1 MISNNNPKVSIVLPT
16 YNGARYLKSS
26 VESCLNQ
33 THKNIEL
40 VIVDDCSTDETPDIV
55 RSYNDPRIR
64 YVRNETNQRLP
75 RSLNIGFALAT
86 GDYLTWT
93 SDDNE
98 FLPHAIENMLKIL
111 REDQAVDFVY
121 ADYTA
126 RYWESGETEQR
137 RLPDQ
142 LNLDEENFIGACF
155 LYTRRVYETVG
166 GFDPKYELVED
177 YEYWIRI
184 SKQFRLKHIPQFL
197 YIYGEHRKSLKG
209 SRMISINLFDRVLK
223 YRYGF
228 ITLAQLMEQ
237 MNRFLVIS
245 IDCRKSISQLTDLWL
260 KTIRQMYNMSFSLSI
275 LFIFY
280 SLYLLIFRM
289 AGYVIK
295 KSLWPVRKLIVGQKI
310 ERLAATL
317 KTTMDRT
324 NILCAVAGMTMGG
337 SQRVALNIAQELKG
351 VGDFCFHAV
360 APLKKNERLKED
372 FLAAFKNVISLEP
385 VADAKLYERY
395 FSKIIET
402 LGIDILLIS
411 HALTAYAC
419 VPALKK
425 EFEKLKVIDI
435 LHLERVGACRDEM
448 LWVNPYID
456 KRVCISNG
464 LRKHMIAKVGTENG
478 NAQRFLTIYNGID
491 FTHYRNNGS
500 LHGRFKSKFNIP
512 EEVKLISF
520 IARFSEEK
528 DPFLFVDIA
537 QRVLKANPRVSM
549 KFVMAGDGHLVNAVK
564 EKIRA
569 CGLEEHILLTGV
581 LDNVRELLADT
592 YVLLV
597 VASNEGIPLT
607 VMEAMAMNI
616 PVVSTV
622 VGATEEVLKDGIH
635 GYLIPRD
642 ENTASQFT
650 EKVSNILNDENLYR
664 SLSMSS
670 KEEFDREFSRENM
683 SRHYRKIFDELVAG
697 RPN

>member
-1 MISNNNPKVSIVLPT
+1 
-16 YNGARYLKSS
+16 
-26 VESCLNQ
+26 
-33 THKNIEL
+33 
-40 VIVDDCSTDETPDIV
+40 
-55 RSYNDPRIR
+55 
-64 YVRNETNQRLP
+64 
-75 RSLNIGFALAT
+75 
-86 GDYLTWT
+86 
-93 SDDNE
+93 
-98 FLPHAIENMLKIL
+98 
-111 REDQAVDFVY
+111 
-121 ADYTA
+121 
-126 RYWESGETEQR
+126 
-137 RLPDQ
+137 
-142 LNLDEENFIGACF
+142 
-155 LYTRRVYETVG
+155 
-166 GFDPKYELVED
+166 
-177 YEYWIRI
+177 
-184 SKQFRLKHIPQFL
+184 
-197 YIYGEHRKSLKG
+197 
-209 SRMISINLFDRVLK
+209 
-223 YRYGF
+223 
-228 ITLAQLMEQ
+228 
-237 MNRFLVIS
+237 
-245 IDCRKSISQLTDLWL
+245 
-260 KTIRQMYNMSFSLSI
+260 
-275 LFIFY
+275 
-280 SLYLLIFRM
+280 
-289 AGYVIK
+289 
-295 KSLWPVRKLIVGQKI
+295 
-310 ERLAATL
+310 
-317 KTTMDRT
+317 
-324 NILCAVAGMTMGG
+324 
-337 SQRVALNIAQELKG
+337 
-351 VGDFCFHAV
+351 
-360 APLKKNERLKED
+360 
-372 FLAAFKNVISLEP
+372 
-385 VADAKLYERY
+385 
-395 FSKIIET
+395 
-402 LGIDILLIS
+402 
-411 HALTAYAC
+411 
-419 VPALKK
+419 
-425 EFEKLKVIDI
+425 
-435 LHLERVGACRDEM
+435 LERVGACRDEM